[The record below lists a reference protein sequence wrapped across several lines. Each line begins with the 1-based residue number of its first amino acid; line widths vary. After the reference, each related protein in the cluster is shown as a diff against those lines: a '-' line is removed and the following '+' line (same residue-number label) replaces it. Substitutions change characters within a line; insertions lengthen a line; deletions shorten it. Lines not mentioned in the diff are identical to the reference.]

1 MGVIF
6 ESPDGGKTIRARQ
19 FGDITDSSE
28 LDADN
33 IKPLHKYLDWVDMM
47 ELSKEHKSLQEAL
60 DHVIMIYNLVKKT
73 K

>member
-19 FGDITDSSE
+19 FGDITESIE
-28 LDADN
+28 FDADN
-33 IKPLHKYLDWVDMM
+33 TEPLYKYLDWVDMM